1 MTPFKVYLLFN
12 LIPNIGNIFAIL
24 CIFSAII
31 AIVICSMIFHYWM
44 MCDLDNDSMPK
55 IIKAL
60 KIISV
65 LFFASLFIKALIPSQ
80 KEMAFIYVAPKIAS
94 NQDIQRLP
102 SDIVKLIEQYIKPE
116 DKKDE

>member
-12 LIPNIGNIFAIL
+12 LIPNIGKIFAVL

-31 AIVICSMIFHYWM
+31 AFIICCMLFHYWI

-55 IIKAL
+55 FIKAL

-65 LFFASLFIKALIPSQ
+65 LFFASLFINALIPSQ
-80 KEMAFIYVAPKIAS
+80 KEMVFIYVTPKIAS

-102 SDIVKLIEQYIKPE
+102 SDIVKLIEQYIKP
-116 DKKDE
+116 DE